1 MRQSPLKSKKNGWQ
15 ATSWIVRL
23 STLFLTFV
31 IVAPVSANTFKYAF
45 QGPLNQLDPYSLN
58 ETFTLNTLSNVYE
71 GLIRR
76 GPALEIEPAL
86 AERWEILEPTRWR
99 FYLRKGVK
107 FHNGNDFTAEDV
119 AFSADRVR
127 SKGSD
132 LANRL
137 DEAVEVKIIDDYTV
151 DFVLP
156 APNPIL
162 HYNWASWLIMDKD
175 WAEANDA
182 VMVTSASD
190 ENQGYAALFANGTGP
205 FRITE
210 HEAGVKTRFQKYDA
224 WWDTPKHN
232 LTEVEFIPIVSAPT
246 RVAALLSRELDLVY
260 PVPVQ
265 DLDRIEKNEGTRAL
279 TGPELRT
286 IFLGMDQR
294 RDELLYSNV
303 KGRNPFKDARVRRAV
318 MLAIDIE
325 TIKKKIMRNLSTPS
339 ALMISPYLF
348 SGSSAFK
355 RPAFDPEKARAL
367 LHEAGYENGFSVDMD
382 CPNDRYVND
391 EAICQAV
398 VSYLAHVGIDVELN
412 AQPRAKFF
420 AKVLQ
425 SGGYGT
431 SFYLLGWT
439 PSSFDSYNV
448 LHNLHGCRDDA
459 GKGGPFNLGGYC
471 NKEVDGLTARVLS
484 ENNTEKRDAL
494 IAKAFEL
501 TTTDTAYIPLHQQ
514 QLAWGVSDKIT
525 VKQRADNGLMFY
537 TVKKSH

>member
-1 MRQSPLKSKKNGWQ
+1 MGMHVIRTKNRNRPANLW
-15 ATSWIVRL
+15 AIRL
-23 STLFLTFV
+23 SAVVLAWL
-31 IVAPVSANTFKYAF
+31 IVAPVSANTLKYAF

-71 GLIRR
+71 GLVRR
-76 GPALEIEPAL
+76 GPELEIEPAL

-107 FHNGNDFTAEDV
+107 FHNGNAFTAEDV

-127 SKGSD
+127 SDGSD
-132 LANRL
+132 LTNRL
-137 DEAVEVKIIDDYTV
+137 DEAVEVQIIDDHTV

-162 HYNWASWLIMDKD
+162 HYNWASWLIMDKE
-175 WAEANDA
+175 WAEANSA
-182 VMVTSASD
+182 VQVTSASD
-190 ENQGYAALFANGTGP
+190 ENKGYAALFANGTGP
-205 FRITE
+205 FRIAE
-210 HEAGVKTRFQKYDA
+210 HEAGIRTDFEKYDG

-232 LTEVEFIPIVSAPT
+232 LTSVEFIPIVSAPT
-246 RVAALLSRELDLVY
+246 RVAALLSGEVDLVY

-265 DLDRIEKNEGTRAL
+265 DLDRIAKNDGTRVL

-286 IFLGMDQR
+286 VFLGMDQR
-294 RDELLYSNV
+294 RDELLGSNV
-303 KGRNPFKDARVRRAV
+303 KGTNPFKDARVRKAI
-318 MLAIDIE
+318 MLAIDVE
-325 TIKKKIMRNLSTPS
+325 TIKEKIMRNLSTPS
-339 ALMISPYLF
+339 ALMVSPYLF
-348 SGSSAFK
+348 SGSSAFE
-355 RPAFDPEKARAL
+355 RPQYNPDGARAL
-367 LHEAGYENGFSVDMD
+367 LREAGYESGFSVEMD

-391 EAICQAV
+391 EAICQAI
-398 VSYLAHVGIDVELN
+398 VSYLAHVGINVDLN

-420 AKVLQ
+420 AKVLT
-425 SGGYGT
+425 SGGYNT

-471 NKEVDGLTARVLS
+471 NEDVDNLAAKVLS
-484 ENNTEKRDAL
+484 ENNPERRDAL
-494 IAKAFEL
+494 IAEAFEL
-501 TTTDTAYIPLHQQ
+501 TTSETAYIPLHQQ
-514 QLAWGVSDKIT
+514 QLAWGVSDRIT

-537 TVKKSH
+537 MVTKEK